1 LRFYL
6 EVSWKVSI
14 FATFTKQYAIMTV
27 REMKN
32 DAVRRIN
39 LLDESDEKAVQSI
52 WLYVKTALPLQE
64 EMDQETLHRTK
75 AKELA
80 HSFLGSF
87 AASRT
92 EKDWKQVKEDYL
104 IEKYSSK

>member
-1 LRFYL
+1 
-6 EVSWKVSI
+6 
-14 FATFTKQYAIMTV
+14 MTV

-32 DAVRRIN
+32 DVVRRIN
-39 LLDESDEKAVQSI
+39 LMDESDEKAIQSI
-52 WLYVKTALPLQE
+52 WLYVKTALPLQNE
-64 EMDQETLHRTK
+64 KDRAMLRRAK

-92 EKDWKQVKEDYL
+92 EEDWKRVKENYL
-104 IEKYSSK
+104 TEKYASK

>member
-1 LRFYL
+1 M
-6 EVSWKVSI
+6 EVSQKVTT
-14 FATFTKQYAIMTV
+14 FAPKQGKDTAMTV

-39 LLDESDEKAVQSI
+39 LLGDKDEKAVQSI
-52 WLYVKTALPLQE
+52 WFFITNTLPLQE
-64 EMDQETLHRTK
+64 MKDQATSRRAK

-92 EKDWKQVKEDYL
+92 DKDWKEVKEDYL
-104 IEKYSSK
+104 VEKYSSK

>member
-1 LRFYL
+1 
-6 EVSWKVSI
+6 
-14 FATFTKQYAIMTV
+14 MTV

-32 DAVRRIN
+32 DVVRRIN
-39 LLDESDEKAVQSI
+39 LMDESDEKAIQSI
-52 WLYVKTALPLQE
+52 WLYVKTALPLQNE
-64 EMDQETLHRTK
+64 KDQEMLRRAK

-92 EKDWKQVKEDYL
+92 EEDWKRVKENYL
-104 IEKYSSK
+104 TDKYASK

>member
-1 LRFYL
+1 MDVLG
-6 EVSWKVSI
+6 KVII
-14 FATFTKQYAIMTV
+14 FAAQYRKCAIMTV

-39 LLDESDEKAVQSI
+39 LIDESDEKAIQSI
-52 WLYVKTALPLQE
+52 WLYVTSAMPLQE
-64 EMDQETLHRTK
+64 GKDQETLRRAK

>member
-1 LRFYL
+1 
-6 EVSWKVSI
+6 
-14 FATFTKQYAIMTV
+14 
-27 REMKN
+27 MKN

-39 LLDESDEKAVQSI
+39 QLGEGDETIIQSI
-52 WLYVKTALPLQE
+52 WLYVTTGLPLQGE
-64 EMDQETLHRTK
+64 QNQESLHRAK

-92 EKDWKQVKEDYL
+92 EEDWKRVKEESL
-104 IEKYSSK
+104 TEKYASK

>member
-1 LRFYL
+1 
-6 EVSWKVSI
+6 
-14 FATFTKQYAIMTV
+14 MTV

-39 LLDESDEKAVQSI
+39 LLDDNDEKTVQSI
-52 WLYVKTALPLQE
+52 WFFITNTLHLQE
-64 EMDQETLHRTK
+64 MKGQATSRRAK

-92 EKDWKQVKEDYL
+92 DKDWKEVKEDYL
-104 IEKYSSK
+104 VKNYSSK

>member
-1 LRFYL
+1 
-6 EVSWKVSI
+6 
-14 FATFTKQYAIMTV
+14 MTV

-39 LLDESDEKAVQSI
+39 LLDESDKKTIESI
-52 WLYVKTALPLQE
+52 WLYLTTALPLTG
-64 EMDQETLHRTK
+64 EMSHEAIRRAK

-104 IEKYSSK
+104 TEKYASK

>member
-1 LRFYL
+1 
-6 EVSWKVSI
+6 
-14 FATFTKQYAIMTV
+14 
-27 REMKN
+27 MKN

-39 LLDESDEKAVQSI
+39 LLGDSDEKTIKSI
-52 WLYVKTALPLQE
+52 WLYVTTALPLQE
-64 EMDQETLHRTK
+64 EENQEALRRAE

-92 EKDWKQVKEDYL
+92 DQDWKRVKEDYL
-104 IEKYSSK
+104 VEKYASK

>member
-1 LRFYL
+1 MW
-6 EVSWKVSI
+6 V
-14 FATFTKQYAIMTV
+14 MTV

-39 LLDESDEKAVQSI
+39 LLDESDEKAIQTI
-52 WLYVKTALPLQE
+52 WLYVSTALPLQE
-64 EMDQETLHRTK
+64 EKEQETLRRAK

-104 IEKYSSK
+104 VEKYASK

>member
-1 LRFYL
+1 
-6 EVSWKVSI
+6 
-14 FATFTKQYAIMTV
+14 MTV

-39 LLDESDEKAVQSI
+39 LMGEGDEKTIKSI

-64 EMDQETLHRTK
+64 EKNQEALRRAK

-92 EKDWKQVKEDYL
+92 EEDWKRVKEDYL
-104 IEKYSSK
+104 IEKYASK

>member
-1 LRFYL
+1 
-6 EVSWKVSI
+6 
-14 FATFTKQYAIMTV
+14 MTV

-39 LLDESDEKAVQSI
+39 LLDESDKKTIESI
-52 WLYVKTALPLQE
+52 WLYLTTALPQTG
-64 EMDQETLHRTK
+64 EMSHEAVRRAK

-87 AASRT
+87 ASSRT
-92 EKDWKQVKEDYL
+92 EKDWKQVKEEYL
-104 IEKYSSK
+104 TEKYASK

>member
-1 LRFYL
+1 
-6 EVSWKVSI
+6 
-14 FATFTKQYAIMTV
+14 MTV

-32 DAVRRIN
+32 DVVRRIN
-39 LLDESDEKAVQSI
+39 LMDESDEKAIQSI
-52 WLYVKTALPLQE
+52 WLYVKTALPLQNE
-64 EMDQETLHRTK
+64 KDQAMLRRAK

-92 EKDWKQVKEDYL
+92 EEDWKRVKENYL
-104 IEKYSSK
+104 TEKYASK

>member
-1 LRFYL
+1 
-6 EVSWKVSI
+6 
-14 FATFTKQYAIMTV
+14 MTV

-32 DAVRRIN
+32 DAVR
-39 LLDESDEKAVQSI
+39 
-52 WLYVKTALPLQE
+52 LYITTIMPSQE
-64 EMDQETLHRTK
+64 EDAAERRAK

-92 EKDWKQVKEDYL
+92 DEDWKKVKEDYL
-104 IEKYSSK
+104 TEKYAEEK

>member
-1 LRFYL
+1 
-6 EVSWKVSI
+6 
-14 FATFTKQYAIMTV
+14 MTV

-32 DAVRRIN
+32 DTVRRIN
-39 LLDESDEKAVQSI
+39 LIDESDEKAIQAI
-52 WLYVKTALPLQE
+52 WLYVKTAFPQE
-64 EMDQETLHRTK
+64 EKDQEAIRRAK

-92 EKDWKQVKEDYL
+92 EEDWKQVKEDYL
-104 IEKYSSK
+104 VEKYAS

>member
-1 LRFYL
+1 
-6 EVSWKVSI
+6 
-14 FATFTKQYAIMTV
+14 MTV

-39 LLDESDEKAVQSI
+39 LLDDNDEKVVQSI
-52 WLYVKTALPLQE
+52 WFFITNTLPLQE
-64 EMDQETLHRTK
+64 MKNQAASRRAK

-92 EKDWKQVKEDYL
+92 DKDWKEVKEDYL
-104 IEKYSSK
+104 VEKYSSR

>member
-1 LRFYL
+1 
-6 EVSWKVSI
+6 
-14 FATFTKQYAIMTV
+14 MTV

-64 EMDQETLHRTK
+64 EMDQETLRRTK

-104 IEKYSSK
+104 TEKYSSK

>member
-1 LRFYL
+1 
-6 EVSWKVSI
+6 
-14 FATFTKQYAIMTV
+14 MTI

-39 LLDESDEKAVQSI
+39 LLDESDEKAIESI
-52 WLYVKTALPLQE
+52 WLYVKTALPLQKE
-64 EMDQETLHRTK
+64 NDQETLRRAK

-92 EKDWKQVKEDYL
+92 EEDWKRVKENYL
-104 IEKYSSK
+104 TDKYASK

>member
-1 LRFYL
+1 
-6 EVSWKVSI
+6 
-14 FATFTKQYAIMTV
+14 MTV

-39 LLDESDEKAVQSI
+39 LLDEGDEKAIQSI
-52 WLYVKTALPLQE
+52 WLYIKTALPLQE
-64 EMDQETLHRTK
+64 EKNQETLRRAK

-92 EKDWKQVKEDYL
+92 EADWKQVKEEYL
-104 IEKYSSK
+104 IEKYASK

>member
-1 LRFYL
+1 
-6 EVSWKVSI
+6 
-14 FATFTKQYAIMTV
+14 MTV

-39 LLDESDEKAVQSI
+39 LLDESDEKAIESI
-52 WLYVKTALPLQE
+52 WLYVKTALPLQNE
-64 EMDQETLHRTK
+64 KDQESLRRAK

-92 EKDWKQVKEDYL
+92 EEDWKHVKENYL
-104 IEKYSSK
+104 TEKYASK

>member
-1 LRFYL
+1 
-6 EVSWKVSI
+6 
-14 FATFTKQYAIMTV
+14 MTV

-32 DAVRRIN
+32 DVVRRIN
-39 LLDESDEKAVQSI
+39 LLSDNDEKTVQSI
-52 WLYVKTALPLQE
+52 WLFITNTLPSH
-64 EMDQETLHRTK
+64 EMKDQAASRRAK

-92 EKDWKQVKEDYL
+92 EEDWKRVKEDYL

>member
-1 LRFYL
+1 
-6 EVSWKVSI
+6 
-14 FATFTKQYAIMTV
+14 MTV

-39 LLDESDEKAVQSI
+39 LLGDNDEKTMQSI
-52 WLYVKTALPLQE
+52 WLFVTSTLPLQDE
-64 EMDQETLHRTK
+64 KEKENLRRAK

-92 EKDWKQVKEDYL
+92 EADWKQVKEDYL
-104 IEKYSSK
+104 VEKYASK

>member
-1 LRFYL
+1 
-6 EVSWKVSI
+6 
-14 FATFTKQYAIMTV
+14 MTV

-32 DAVRRIN
+32 DAVRR
-39 LLDESDEKAVQSI
+39 LSQMDEKDAKTIHSL
-52 WLYVKTALPLQE
+52 WLYITTILPSQE
-64 EMDQETLHRTK
+64 ENAAERRAK

-92 EKDWKQVKEDYL
+92 DEDWKKVKEDYL
-104 IEKYSSK
+104 TEKYAEER

>member
-1 LRFYL
+1 
-6 EVSWKVSI
+6 
-14 FATFTKQYAIMTV
+14 MTV

-32 DAVRRIN
+32 DVVRRIN
-39 LLDESDEKAVQSI
+39 LMDESDEKAIQSI
-52 WLYVKTALPLQE
+52 WLYVKTALPLQNE
-64 EMDQETLHRTK
+64 KDQEMLRRAK

-92 EKDWKQVKEDYL
+92 EEDWKRVKENYL
-104 IEKYSSK
+104 TEKYASK

>member
-1 LRFYL
+1 
-6 EVSWKVSI
+6 
-14 FATFTKQYAIMTV
+14 
-27 REMKN
+27 MKN
-32 DAVRRIN
+32 DVVRRIS
-39 LLDESDEKAVQSI
+39 LIDESDEKTIESI
-52 WLYVKTALPLQE
+52 WLYLTTALPLTGE
-64 EMDQETLHRTK
+64 KGQETLRRAK

-104 IEKYSSK
+104 TEKYASK

>member
-1 LRFYL
+1 
-6 EVSWKVSI
+6 
-14 FATFTKQYAIMTV
+14 MTV

-32 DAVRRIN
+32 DVVRRIN
-39 LLDESDEKAVQSI
+39 LMDESDEKAIQSI
-52 WLYVKTALPLQE
+52 WLYVKTALPLQNE
-64 EMDQETLHRTK
+64 KDQEMLRRAK

-92 EKDWKQVKEDYL
+92 EEDWKRFKENYL
-104 IEKYSSK
+104 TEKYASK

>member
-1 LRFYL
+1 
-6 EVSWKVSI
+6 
-14 FATFTKQYAIMTV
+14 MTV

-39 LLDESDEKAVQSI
+39 LLGEKDEKTMQSI
-52 WLYVKTALPLQE
+52 WLFVTSALSSQE
-64 EMDQETLHRTK
+64 DKEQERMRRAK

-87 AASRT
+87 ALSRT
-92 EKDWKQVKEDYL
+92 EKDWKQEKEDYL

>member
-1 LRFYL
+1 
-6 EVSWKVSI
+6 
-14 FATFTKQYAIMTV
+14 MTV
-27 REMKN
+27 REMKD

-39 LLDESDEKAVQSI
+39 LLDESDEKTVESI
-52 WLYVKTALPLQE
+52 WLYLTMVLPQKS
-64 EMDQETLHRTK
+64 ETDKESLRRAK

-80 HSFLGSF
+80 HAFLGSF

-104 IEKYSSK
+104 TEKFASKS

>member
-1 LRFYL
+1 
-6 EVSWKVSI
+6 
-14 FATFTKQYAIMTV
+14 
-27 REMKN
+27 MKN
-32 DAVRRIN
+32 DAVRRLN
-39 LLDESDEKAVQSI
+39 LLDESDEKTIESI
-52 WLYVKTALPLQE
+52 WLYLTTAMPLTDD
-64 EMDQETLHRTK
+64 MSQETLRRAK

-104 IEKYSSK
+104 TEKYASK

>member
-1 LRFYL
+1 
-6 EVSWKVSI
+6 
-14 FATFTKQYAIMTV
+14 MTV

-39 LLDESDEKAVQSI
+39 LIDESDEKAIQSI
-52 WLYVKTALPLQE
+52 WLYVTSAMPLQE
-64 EMDQETLHRTK
+64 GKDQEPLRRAK

-92 EKDWKQVKEDYL
+92 EKGDFDFAFTVETLAPNDFL
-104 IEKYSSK
+104 TKYFPEEL

>member
-1 LRFYL
+1 
-6 EVSWKVSI
+6 
-14 FATFTKQYAIMTV
+14 MTI

-39 LLDESDEKAVQSI
+39 LLDESDERTIESV
-52 WLYVKTALPLQE
+52 WLYLTTALPLKGEMAQE
-64 EMDQETLHRTK
+64 SLRRAK

-80 HSFLGSF
+80 HSYLGSF

-104 IEKYSSK
+104 TEKYASK

>member
-1 LRFYL
+1 
-6 EVSWKVSI
+6 
-14 FATFTKQYAIMTV
+14 MTV

-39 LLDESDEKAVQSI
+39 LLGDNDEKAMHSI
-52 WLYVKTALPLQE
+52 WLYVTSALPLQE
-64 EMDQETLHRTK
+64 EKDQEALRRAK

-92 EKDWKQVKEDYL
+92 EKGWKQVKEDYL
-104 IEKYSSK
+104 TEKYAS